1 MPTQNT
7 NIGQIVLAM
16 APIEALHK
24 DVADAFEY
32 AQQHKVLLNQ
42 SDIAIQRTFC
52 NKVYKILSTRLVQ
65 GLYNVEKT
73 KKKLKEGMTSDNV
86 TILMGTCS
94 YAYSILCD
102 IKDRFAHVIP
112 LSQFPSCKHM
122 LSLEKDLIKTAIKE
136 LCEENPIVKQLIN
149 IGAIAKGIYDADTII
164 QVLLFYKNFVLELER
179 EQNDEHWTL
188 CEMEQWLLDKA
199 YAECGYCYLA
209 LLKVSCTLSKDI
221 HDFIDEAKAH
231 ASIHYFEEKWH
242 NQNDQYSVQ
251 PMLNNWNE
259 QKNDFK
265 VLTNER
271 IKESTKER
279 INELLNIKR

>member
-1 MPTQNT
+1 MPTQNA
-7 NIGQIVLAM
+7 NIGQIVLAT

-32 AQQHKVLLNQ
+32 ARKHKVLLHQ
-42 SDIAIQRTFC
+42 SDIASQRAFC
-52 NKVYKILSTRLVQ
+52 EKVYKILSTRMVQ
-65 GLYNVEKT
+65 GLHAVEKT
-73 KKKLKEGMTSDNV
+73 KKKIKEGMTSDNA
-86 TILMGTCS
+86 TLLMATSS
-94 YAYSILCD
+94 YALGILCD

-122 LSLEKDLIKTAIKE
+122 LSLEDDLIKAAIKE
-136 LCEENPIVKQLIN
+136 LCENNPIVKQLIN

-209 LLKVSCTLSKDI
+209 LLKVGCSISKDI
-221 HDFIDEAKAH
+221 QDFLDEKNAH
-231 ASIHYFEEKWH
+231 ESIHHFEEKWKK
-242 NQNDQYSVQ
+242 QNEQYSAQ
-251 PMLNNWNE
+251 PVLNNWS
-259 QKNDFK
+259 
-265 VLTNER
+265 
-271 IKESTKER
+271 KE
-279 INELLNIKR
+279 

>member
-7 NIGQIVLAM
+7 NIGQIVLAT

-32 AQQHKVLLNQ
+32 AWKHKVILNQ
-42 SDIAIQRTFC
+42 SDIASQRAFC
-52 NKVYKILSTRLVQ
+52 KKVYKILSTRMVQ
-65 GLYNVEKT
+65 GLYAIEKT
-73 KKKLKEGMTSDNV
+73 KKKIKEGMTSDNA
-86 TILMGTCS
+86 TLLMATSS
-94 YAYSILCD
+94 YALGILCD

-112 LSQFPSCKHM
+112 LSEFPSCKHM

-149 IGAIAKGIYDADTII
+149 IGAIAKGIYDANTII

-179 EQNDEHWTL
+179 EKNDEHWHF

-199 YAECGYCYLA
+199 NAECGYCYLA
-209 LLKVSCTLSKDI
+209 LLKVGYTLSKDI

-231 ASIHYFEEKWH
+231 QSIHHFEERYPNH
-242 NQNDQYSVQ
+242 NNQYAAQ
-251 PMLNNWNE
+251 TILKNWSE
-259 QKNDFK
+259 G
-265 VLTNER
+265 
-271 IKESTKER
+271 
-279 INELLNIKR
+279 INK

>member
-32 AQQHKVLLNQ
+32 ARKHKVVLNQ
-42 SDIAIQRTFC
+42 SDIASQRAFC
-52 NKVYKILSTRLVQ
+52 DKVYKILSIRMVQ
-65 GLYNVEKT
+65 GLHAVEKT
-73 KKKLKEGMTSDNV
+73 KKKIKEGLTSDN
-86 TILMGTCS
+86 TTLLMATSS
-94 YAYSILCD
+94 YALGILCD

-112 LSQFPSCKHM
+112 LSDLPSCKHM

-136 LCEENPIVKQLIN
+136 LCEDNPVVKQLIN
-149 IGAIAKGIYDADTII
+149 IGAIAKGIYDANTII

-179 EQNDEHWTL
+179 EQIDEHWTL

-209 LLKVSCTLSKDI
+209 LLKVGYTLSEDI

-231 ASIHYFEEKWH
+231 TSIQHFEGTWH
-242 NQNDQYSVQ
+242 NQNNQYSAQ

-259 QKNDFK
+259 DKTIN
-265 VLTNER
+265 R
-271 IKESTKER
+271 IKIYNHDR
-279 INELLNIKR
+279 F